1 MSAAATLASSI
12 AALALMNDG
21 LNAFQK
27 AEFDAAAD
35 ALAKAHGA
43 APASLAPTGEY
54 SRLFAAEALLRMK
67 DASSNEKGQALLA
80 TVYRSATRDDV
91 RRRAHELWVGQKGD
105 PLALL
110 PKTNIE
116 TRYVNFRADAIAGA
130 LEKAEG
136 FLGGEVLELVR
147 FMNRA
152 LPAEIQDGESMLAAM
167 AKEMGDVDCTVHDMD
182 PALGVATVLLAEN
195 DHSQHVIFRV
205 RVTDGEWKA
214 DRVVFL
220 GDKEKSPL
228 AQTPDAKRASPAAVA
243 PIPASVLQP
252 PATPEQARVI
262 DAAIQRLA
270 AKSPAER
277 QSAKA
282 ELIKLGAVAL
292 SQLEAATVSD
302 DPEISESAAEVIR
315 AIRP

>member
-12 AALALMNDG
+12 TALALMNDG
-21 LNAFQK
+21 LNAFQQAK
-27 AEFDAAAD
+27 VDAAAD
-35 ALAKAHGA
+35 ALAKAHAA
-43 APASLAPTGEY
+43 APASLAPAGEY
-54 SRLFAAEALLRMK
+54 SRLFAAEALLKNEVSNK
-67 DASSNEKGQALLA
+67 DGQALLA

-105 PLALL
+105 PAALL

-136 FLGGEVLELVR
+136 FLDGEVLEFVR

-182 PALGVATVLLAEN
+182 PALGVATVILAEK
-195 DHSQHVIFRV
+195 DDAKHVIFRV

-220 GDKEKSPL
+220 GDKDKSPL
-228 AQTPDAKRASPAAVA
+228 ANAPDAKLASPDAVA
-243 PIPASVLQP
+243 STPTSAIQP
-252 PATPEQARVI
+252 PATPEQAKAI
-262 DAAIQRLA
+262 DAAIHRLA

-282 ELIKLGAVAL
+282 ELIKQGATAL